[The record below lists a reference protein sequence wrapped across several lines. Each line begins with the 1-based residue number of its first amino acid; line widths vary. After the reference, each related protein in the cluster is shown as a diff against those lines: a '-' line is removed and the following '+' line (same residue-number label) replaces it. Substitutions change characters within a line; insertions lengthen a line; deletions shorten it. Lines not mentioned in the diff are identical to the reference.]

1 MAFRRHFE
9 EPQSTLVLDGG
20 LWEPGEGE
28 TILPT
33 QEEEPMSGKRNRHP
47 GGQERS
53 SAGPADSTPG
63 LSFYPLT
70 PDRWDDFEALFGPRG
85 ACAGCWCMWW
95 RLTSQEFREG
105 AGSVNRDK
113 FRECV
118 RERTP
123 PGVLAYR
130 GQTAVGWC
138 AVAPREKYRRLAFS
152 RILQPIDD
160 TPVWAISCLYVA
172 KGNRKQGLTRRL
184 IEAGCELAANFG
196 ASVVEAYPR
205 ISPDKPS
212 NPLALY
218 TGTEGSFTRA
228 GFHVVAKPTPV
239 RRVMRKPLWQ

>member
-1 MAFRRHFE
+1 
-9 EPQSTLVLDGG
+9 
-20 LWEPGEGE
+20 
-28 TILPT
+28 
-33 QEEEPMSGKRNRHP
+33 MSGKRNRHP

-53 SAGPADSTPG
+53 SAGPADSTAG

-70 PDRWDDFEALFGPRG
+70 PDRWDDFEGLFGPRG

-130 GQTAVGWC
+130 DQMAVGWC
-138 AVAPREKYRRLAFS
+138 AVAPRMKYRRLALS
-152 RILQPIDD
+152 RILQPIDA
-160 TPVWAISCLYVA
+160 TPVWAITCLYVA
-172 KGNRKQGLTRRL
+172 KGNRQQGLTRRL